1 VEVFLRALARAALRR
16 GLAGNV
22 TWLVIALCTII
33 LRRALTDRGGV
44 VTSLRVSPGER
55 LLISVTDPR
64 AQRAPAAALADA
76 ITLDEP

>member
-1 VEVFLRALARAALRR
+1 MRAALRR

-22 TWLVIALCTII
+22 TWLAIAVFAII
-33 LRRALTDRGGV
+33 LRRALWDRSGGL

-64 AQRAPAAALADA
+64 APG
-76 ITLDEP
+76 TVDEP